1 MHTEKQRGLNSMDVV
16 TFGESMVVFNGDVTG
31 PLRYIHNFAKSLGGA
46 ESNVATAIAKL
57 NHTVGWFS
65 KVSDDEFG
73 KFVINSIRAEGVD
86 TSRVL
91 VDKERTTGLLF
102 KEHYQRSNPNVYYY
116 RKNSAA
122 SSLSPEDIDEEY
134 IKSAKI
140 LHLTGITPA
149 LSQSCREAVYKAI
162 DIAKK
167 NGVLVSF
174 DPNIRLK
181 LWTLEE
187 AKEVLIDIANRADIV
202 MPGLDEAELLLGL
215 KDKDE
220 VADYFLSK
228 EAKIVAIKLGADGC
242 YIKTREEGIVIP
254 GYNVSD
260 IIQDTAGAG
269 DGFAAGFLSG
279 YLENLSLKEIGEYAN
294 GVGAMA
300 TLVQGDMEG
309 YPHYDQLMEFIGKKQ
324 GIER

>member
-1 MHTEKQRGLNSMDVV
+1 MDVV
-16 TFGESMVVFNGDVTG
+16 TFGESMVVFNADNNG
-31 PLRYIHNFAKSLGGA
+31 PLRYVHNFAKSLVGA

-57 NHTVGWFS
+57 NHSAGWFS

-73 KFVINSIRAEGVD
+73 RFVIDSIRAEGVD

-91 VDKERTTGLLF
+91 VDTERSTGLLF

-122 SSLSPEDIDEEY
+122 SSIGVEDIDEEY
-134 IKSAKI
+134 IKQAKI

-149 LSQSCREAVYKAI
+149 LSKSCREAVYKAI
-162 DIAKK
+162 EIAKK

-181 LWTLEE
+181 LWSLEE
-187 AKEVLIDIANRADIV
+187 AKEVLVDIASKADIV
-202 MPGLDEAELLLGL
+202 MPGLDEAEMLLGL
-215 KDKDE
+215 TDKDE
-220 VADYFLSK
+220 VCDYFLSRS
-228 EAKIVAIKLGADGC
+228 AKIVAVKLGADGC
-242 YIKTREEGIVIP
+242 YIKNKKEGVKVS

-260 IIQDTAGAG
+260 LIQDTAGAG

-279 YLENLSLKEIGEYAN
+279 YLENLPLKEIGEYAN

-300 TLVQGDMEG
+300 TLVKGDMEG
-309 YPHYDQLMEFIGKKQ
+309 YPYYNQLMEFIGKKQ

>member
-1 MHTEKQRGLNSMDVV
+1 MDVV
-16 TFGESMVVFNGDVTG
+16 TFGESMVVFNPNING
-31 PLRYIHNFAKSLGGA
+31 PLRHVHTFTKSLGGA
-46 ESNVATAIAKL
+46 ESNVATAIVKL
-57 NHTVGWFS
+57 NHSVGWFS

-73 KFVINSIRAEGVD
+73 RFVIDSVRAEGVD
-86 TSRVL
+86 TSRVI
-91 VDKERTTGLLF
+91 VDKERSTGLLF

-122 SSLSPEDIDEEY
+122 STLSVDDIDEEY
-134 IKSAKI
+134 IKQAKI

-149 LSQSCREAVYKAI
+149 LSESAREAVYKAI
-162 DIAKK
+162 EIAKK

-181 LWTLEE
+181 LWTIEE
-187 AKEVLIDIANRADIV
+187 AKKVLVDIANKADIV

-215 KDKDE
+215 TDKDE
-220 VADYFLSK
+220 VCEYFLGK
-228 EAKIVAIKLGADGC
+228 EAKIVAVKLGAEGC
-242 YIKTREEGIVIP
+242 YIKNKEEGVEVS

-260 IIQDTAGAG
+260 LIQDTAGAG

-279 YLENLSLKEIGEYAN
+279 YLENLPLKEIGEYAN

-309 YPHYDQLMEFIGKKQ
+309 YPYYDQLLEFIGKKQ

>member
-1 MHTEKQRGLNSMDVV
+1 MDVV
-16 TFGESMVVFNGDVTG
+16 TFGESMVVFNPNTSG
-31 PLRYIHNFAKSLGGA
+31 PLRHIHTFTKSLGGA

-57 NHTVGWFS
+57 NHSVGWFS
-65 KVSDDEFG
+65 KVSNDEFG
-73 KFVINSIRAEGVD
+73 RFVIDAIRAEGVD
-86 TSRVL
+86 TSRVII
-91 VDKERTTGLLF
+91 DNERSTGLLF

-122 SSLSPEDIDEEY
+122 SSISPEDIDEEY
-134 IKSAKI
+134 IKQAKI

-149 LSQSCREAVYKAI
+149 LSESARQAVYKAI
-162 DIAKK
+162 DIAKE
-167 NGVLVSF
+167 NNVMVSF

-181 LWTLEE
+181 LWTIEE
-187 AKEVLIDIANRADIV
+187 AKKILVDIANRADIV

-215 KDKDE
+215 NDKDE
-220 VADYFLSK
+220 ICDYFLNK
-228 EAKIVAIKLGADGC
+228 EAKIVAVKLGAEGC
-242 YIKTREEGIVIP
+242 YIKDKKEGVKVS

-260 IIQDTAGAG
+260 LIQDTAGAG

-279 YLENLSLKEIGEYAN
+279 YLEELSLKEIGEYAN

-300 TLVQGDMEG
+300 TLVAGDMEG
-309 YPHYDQLMEFIGKKQ
+309 YPYYDQLMEFIGKKQ

>member
-1 MHTEKQRGLNSMDVV
+1 MEVV
-16 TFGESMVVFNGDVTG
+16 TFGESMVVFNPNTNG
-31 PLRYIHNFAKSLGGA
+31 PLRYIHTFTKSLGGA
-46 ESNVATAIAKL
+46 ESNVATAISKL
-57 NHTVGWFS
+57 NHSVGWFS

-73 KFVINSIRAEGVD
+73 KFIIDAVRAEGVD
-86 TSRVL
+86 TSRVII
-91 VDKERTTGLLF
+91 DKEKSTGLLF

-122 SSLSPEDIDEEY
+122 SSISPEDIDEEY
-134 IKSAKI
+134 IKQAKI

-149 LSQSCREAVYKAI
+149 LSKSARQAVYKAI

-167 NGVLVSF
+167 NNVLVSF

-181 LWTLEE
+181 LCTIEE
-187 AKEVLIDIANRADIV
+187 ARKILVDIANRADIV

-215 KDKDE
+215 TDKDE
-220 VADYFLSK
+220 VCNYFLGK
-228 EAKIVAIKLGADGC
+228 EAKIVAVKLGADGC
-242 YIKTREEGIVIP
+242 YVKDKKEGVKVS

-260 IIQDTAGAG
+260 LIQDTAGAG

-279 YLENLSLKEIGEYAN
+279 YLEGLSLKEIGEYAN

-300 TLVQGDMEG
+300 TLVPGDMEG
-309 YPHYDQLMEFIGKKQ
+309 YPYYDQLMEFIGKKQ
-324 GIER
+324 GIDR

>member
-1 MHTEKQRGLNSMDVV
+1 MDVL
-16 TFGESMVVFNGDVTG
+16 TFGESMVVFSPNVNG
-31 PLRYIHNFAKSLGGA
+31 PLRHVHTFTKSLGGA

-57 NHTVGWFS
+57 NHSVGWFS

-73 KFVINSIRAEGVD
+73 RFVISAIKAEGVD

-91 VDKERTTGLLF
+91 VDQERPTGLLF
-102 KEHYQRSNPNVYYY
+102 KERYQRSNPNVYYY

-122 SSLSPEDIDEEY
+122 SSLSPDDLDEEY
-134 IKSAKI
+134 IKQAKI
-140 LHLTGITPA
+140 LHITGITPA
-149 LSQSCREAVYKAI
+149 LSDSCRNMVYRAI
-162 DIAKK
+162 EIAKE
-167 NGVLVSF
+167 NNVLVSF

-181 LWTLEE
+181 LWTIDE
-187 AKEVLIDIANRADIV
+187 ARKVLVDIASKADIV

-215 KDKDE
+215 TDKDE
-220 VADYFLSK
+220 VCDYFLNK
-228 EAKIVAIKLGADGC
+228 EAKIVAVKLGAEGC
-242 YIKTREEGIVIP
+242 YIKNRQEGVKVP
-254 GYNVSD
+254 GYNVSEL
-260 IIQDTAGAG
+260 IKDTAGAG

-279 YLENLSLKEIGEYAN
+279 YLENLPLKEIGEYAN

-309 YPHYDQLMEFIGKKQ
+309 YPYYNQLLEFIGKKQ

>member
-1 MHTEKQRGLNSMDVV
+1 MDVV
-16 TFGESMVVFNGDVTG
+16 TFGESMVVFNADANG
-31 PLRYIHNFAKSLGGA
+31 PLRYVHNFAKSLGGA

-57 NHTVGWFS
+57 NHSAGWFS

-73 KFVINSIRAEGVD
+73 RFVIDSVRAEGVD
-86 TSRVL
+86 TSRVI
-91 VDKERTTGLLF
+91 VDKERSTGLLF

-122 SSLSPEDIDEEY
+122 STISVEDIDEEY
-134 IKSAKI
+134 IKQAKI

-149 LSQSCREAVYKAI
+149 LSKSCREAVYKAI
-162 DIAKK
+162 EIAKK

-181 LWTLEE
+181 LWSIEE
-187 AKEVLIDIANRADIV
+187 AKDVLIDIANKADIV

-215 KDKDE
+215 TDKDE
-220 VADYFLSK
+220 VCDYFLSK
-228 EAKIVAIKLGADGC
+228 EAKMVVVKLGADGC
-242 YIKTREEGIVIP
+242 YIKNKKEAVEVS

-260 IIQDTAGAG
+260 LIQDTAGAG

-279 YLENLSLKEIGEYAN
+279 YLENLPLKEIGEYAN

-300 TLVQGDMEG
+300 TLVKGDMEG
-309 YPHYDQLMEFIGKKQ
+309 YPYYDQLMEFIGKKQ
-324 GIER
+324 GIDR